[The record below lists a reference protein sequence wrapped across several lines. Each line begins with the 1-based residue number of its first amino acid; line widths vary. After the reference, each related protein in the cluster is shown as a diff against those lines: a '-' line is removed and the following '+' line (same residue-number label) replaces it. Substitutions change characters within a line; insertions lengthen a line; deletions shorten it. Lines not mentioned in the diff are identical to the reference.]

1 MQLQW
6 NDCDHEFRFQASLK
20 KYGVPEEEIFQTAD
34 LYERRN
40 IPQVTLC
47 IYALA
52 RLVSTSSSVS
62 LKLQIITE
70 NNQTVGG
77 CSDSETSGVHWSSS
91 GPENGG
97 REQTWVHRRAT
108 PCQWRPRGI
117 AGWLQQG
124 RQSSWCRFFRQH
136 STYVNPSRGRSP
148 GWSWLVQVPTVALIG
163 TDDDDSSSNRFLQ
176 WIYLPS
182 FLSLSLSLL
191 HLSLSLSLSIFSTGR
206 IWLHLSRVNA
216 TRAGSNEIRTTATPP
231 TSFFSELT
239 LFLPCSVWD
248 WWNPFCFC
256 FSYFYVVLVVW
267 GKQLPAWLNRSCVLF
282 VFFHT
287 LYCNHNNKIK
297 LATNILDC
305 EIQNWFLMFQKSE
318 FHLGDST
325 PNSMKQQWIHCF
337 KSTY

>member
-62 LKLQIITE
+62 LKLQMITE

-176 WIYLPS
+176 WIYLS
-182 FLSLSLSLL
+182 SSLSLSLL
-191 HLSLSLSLSIFSTGR
+191 HLSLSLSLHFLDWSNLATFVTCERNTCWFKWDTHDG
-206 IWLHLSRVNA
+206 NA
-216 TRAGSNEIRTTATPP
+216 SN
-231 TSFFSELT
+231 
-239 LFLPCSVWD
+239 LFLQRINAFSSMFCSGLMES
-248 WWNPFCFC
+248 FLFLFLLFLC
-256 FSYFYVVLVVW
+256 
-267 GKQLPAWLNRSCVLF
+267 RSCCMVEATSCLAKPKLCIVCIF
-282 VFFHT
+282 PHT
-287 LYCNHNNKIK
+287 L
-297 LATNILDC
+297 L
-305 EIQNWFLMFQKSE
+305 QSQ
-318 FHLGDST
+318 
-325 PNSMKQQWIHCF
+325 
-337 KSTY
+337 